1 MLTAIGKPDN
11 SNYEQ
16 KRQRKRLLIPLP
28 QESSSDSG
36 VLERLNV
43 RIIIFQSSIYCYGV
57 VDTKSHRYNTNR

>member
-16 KRQRKRLLIPLP
+16 KRQRKKKRLLIPLP

-57 VDTKSHRYNTNR
+57 VDTKKSQV